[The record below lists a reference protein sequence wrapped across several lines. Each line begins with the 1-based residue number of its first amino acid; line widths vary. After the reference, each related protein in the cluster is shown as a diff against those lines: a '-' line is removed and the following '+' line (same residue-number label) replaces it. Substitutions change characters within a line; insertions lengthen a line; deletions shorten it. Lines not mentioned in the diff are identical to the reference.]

1 MSIVKMSLLLTSLY
15 MYYVLPLAFAA
26 LECLTSLRPALSYR
40 PLAKQAAEVAHSAGH
55 RTWICEAECL
65 PLHLGW
71 MVDQIQG
78 ESNSYCKF
86 TCNNVS

>member
-1 MSIVKMSLLLTSLY
+1 MAQVIFLTII
-15 MYYVLPLAFAA
+15 AFAA

-65 PLHLGW
+65 PLHLG
-71 MVDQIQG
+71 
-78 ESNSYCKF
+78 
-86 TCNNVS
+86 

>member
-1 MSIVKMSLLLTSLY
+1 MYLLILSILLLS
-15 MYYVLPLAFAA
+15 LAFSA

-78 ESNSYCKF
+78 EPIIYCKL
-86 TCNNVS
+86 TGIKVS